1 MKIKITQ
8 RTRPYIK
15 TTEIVTLSFKGKTIT
30 FDVTKEVDDIWH
42 NYDTDI
48 TPSETKDEE
57 LWETLTEDEQ
67 EEIIDF
73 LSK

>member
-8 RTRPYIK
+8 KTRPYIK
-15 TTEIVTLSFKGKTIT
+15 TTEVITLSFNSHTIT
-30 FDVTKEVDDIWH
+30 FDVTKEADDTWH

-48 TPSETKDEE
+48 TPSDTKDEE

-67 EEIIDF
+67 EEIIEF
-73 LSK
+73 LTK